1 MGAVPYL
8 GRPHFVEKFGVVD
21 FDIMGIMKVLIIV
34 LLACGIFFYLF
45 FPPAN
50 KERLCYEASQ
60 TNLEEINYDM
70 LARGIPE
77 STQCERS
84 ADALYTLETCIQD
97 ATKSSATASY
107 ANDFIQRIITVV
119 RPYSQDIWQLKA
131 DHNKTCAEFSRY
143 QLP

>member
-1 MGAVPYL
+1 V

-34 LLACGIFFYLF
+34 LLACGTIFYLF
-45 FPPAN
+45 FPPVN

-60 TNLEEINYDM
+60 TSLEGINYDT
-70 LARGIPE
+70 LARGITA

-84 ADALYTLETCIQD
+84 ADALYTLEACIQD
-97 ATKSSATASY
+97 ATKSSAAATG
-107 ANDFIQRIITVV
+107 ANNVIQWMITVV
-119 RPYSQDIWQLKA
+119 RPYSQNIWQLKA
-131 DHNKTCAEFSRY
+131 DHNETCAKFNRY